1 MSSQSMD
8 KIWSTARVYVLVLN
22 KYFIF
27 QWSRT
32 QHWVCISVA
41 RNHFDLDQ
49 MFETLMWRL
58 TAWIVCQLASDPES
72 GDNRCQIHKICNMFT
87 MNVKSN
93 ESINAKICKSL
104 NCGFWS
110 NRTLHYFPLSSSVRP
125 SSVTG
130 VTYQLFSIFWRFI
143 PWKPYIF

>member
-1 MSSQSMD
+1 MWLWAALYYVLRHQMSPQSCQTPILMMY
-8 KIWSTARVYVLVLN
+8 KIWSTACVYVYMLN
-22 KYFIF
+22 RYFIF

-72 GDNRCQIHKICNMFT
+72 GDNRCQIHKICKLLT
-87 MNVKSN
+87 MNDKSN
-93 ESINAKICKSL
+93 ESISQGCRRFLTISDPR
-104 NCGFWS
+104 WDQPIS
-110 NRTLHYFPLSSSVRP
+110 D
-125 SSVTG
+125 
-130 VTYQLFSIFWRFI
+130 IFI
-143 PWKPYIF
+143 